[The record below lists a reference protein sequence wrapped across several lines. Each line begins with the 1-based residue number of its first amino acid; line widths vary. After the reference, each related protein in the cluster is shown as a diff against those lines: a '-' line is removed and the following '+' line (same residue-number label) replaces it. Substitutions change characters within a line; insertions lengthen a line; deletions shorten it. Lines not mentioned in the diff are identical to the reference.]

1 MTTETT
7 DTMHYGRFASA
18 LHWLIGVALLAEIV
32 FGFLLDDIAPRGTPA
47 RAAVINLHK
56 SIGVLLGLL
65 VVLRLAW
72 RWRHAP
78 PPWPEW
84 MPLWQRSAARLL
96 HAAMYVCMLALPLS
110 GYVASNLSKNGIKV
124 LGYWLRP
131 WGPDL
136 PAAYAA
142 LTRLHDVTAWL
153 FAALV
158 AGHVAVALKHA
169 LIDHDAVF
177 ARVWP
182 WSGAARLTPGERP

>member
-1 MTTETT
+1 MAT
-7 DTMHYGRFASA
+7 DNTPHYGRFASA
-18 LHWLIGVALLAEIV
+18 LHWLIGIALLVEIV

-56 SIGVLLGLL
+56 STGVLLGLL

-72 RWRHAP
+72 RWRHAA
-78 PPWPEW
+78 PPWPEA
-84 MPLWQRSAARLL
+84 MPAWQRSAARLL
-96 HAAMYVCMLALPLS
+96 HAAMYACMLVLPLS
-110 GYVASNLSKNGIKV
+110 GYVASNLSKNGLKV
-124 LGYWLRP
+124 FGYWLRP

-142 LTRLHDVTAWL
+142 LTLVHDVTAWL

-158 AGHVAVALKHA
+158 AGHIAVALKHA
-169 LIDHDAVF
+169 LIDRDTIF

-182 WSGAARLTPGERP
+182 WAGARITSRETP

>member
-1 MTTETT
+1 MAT
-7 DTMHYGRFASA
+7 DNTPHYGRFASA
-18 LHWLIGVALLAEIV
+18 LHWLIGIALLAEIV

-56 SIGVLLGLL
+56 ATGVLLGLL

-72 RWRHAP
+72 RWRHAA
-78 PPWPEW
+78 PPWPEA
-84 MPLWQRSAARLL
+84 MPAWQRSAARLL
-96 HAAMYVCMLALPLS
+96 HAAMYACMLALPLS
-110 GYVASNLSKNGIKV
+110 GYVASNLSKNGLKAF
-124 LGYWLRP
+124 GYWLRP

-142 LTRLHDVTAWL
+142 LTLVHDVTAWL

-158 AGHVAVALKHA
+158 AGHIAVALKHA
-169 LIDHDAVF
+169 LIDRDTIF

-182 WSGAARLTPGERP
+182 WAGARITSRETP

>member
-1 MTTETT
+1 MTT

-32 FGFLLDDIAPRGTPA
+32 FGFLLDEIAPRGTPA

-56 SIGVLLGLL
+56 STGVLLGLL
-65 VVLRLAW
+65 ILLRLAW

-78 PPWPEW
+78 PPWPAA
-84 MPLWQRSAARLL
+84 MPVWQRSAARML
-96 HAAMYVCMLALPLS
+96 HAAMYVCMLVLPLS

-136 PAAYAA
+136 PAVYTA
-142 LTRLHDVTAWL
+142 LILVHDVTAWL

-158 AGHVAVALKHA
+158 AGHIAVALKHA
-169 LIDHDAVF
+169 LIDRDSVF

-182 WSGAARLTPGERP
+182 WAGPPHPTLGERP

>member
-1 MTTETT
+1 MTT

-32 FGFLLDDIAPRGTPA
+32 FGFLLDEIAPRGTPA

-56 SIGVLLGLL
+56 STGVLLGLL
-65 VVLRLAW
+65 ILLRLAW

-78 PPWPEW
+78 PPWPAA
-84 MPLWQRSAARLL
+84 MPVWQRSAARML
-96 HAAMYVCMLALPLS
+96 HAAMYVCMLVLPLS

-136 PAAYAA
+136 PAVYTA
-142 LTRLHDVTAWL
+142 LILVHDVTAWL

-158 AGHVAVALKHA
+158 AGHIAVAMKHA
-169 LIDHDAVF
+169 LIDRDSVF

-182 WSGAARLTPGERP
+182 WAGPHHPTLGERP